1 MSYILDALKKA
12 ERERDI
18 AQIPTLMTVHDTRDE
33 RPRGRNWTAIIACL
47 TCVALLVW
55 IVASLRK
62 PDVGQIPSQVDGNK
76 DRQSRQLSSPSVI
89 ETPITSPMPAVT
101 PANASRPRTPVESSK
116 ARLAAIPDLPAKKPA
131 AEGIGMSASK
141 QSQKPEASPPEAKIP
156 MQPSQVSQAPT
167 QNTMKGTPPSEGAQS
182 APASL
187 REAMAKMTMTIL
199 LYSEVNS
206 ERMAFIN
213 DRKYVEGEYVDG
225 RYLLE
230 SITPEGAWLS
240 YQGERALLRSRAR

>member
-33 RPRGRNWTAIIACL
+33 RPRGRNWMAIIACL
-47 TCVALLVW
+47 TCVVLLVW
-55 IVASLRK
+55 LVVSLRK
-62 PDVGQIPSQVDGNK
+62 PDVGQIPSQGDDKK
-76 DRQSRQLSSPSVI
+76 DLQSPQLPNPSTI
-89 ETPITSPMPAVT
+89 ETQTTSPMPVVT
-101 PANASRPRTPVESSK
+101 SANAGAPRTPAEPNK
-116 ARLAAIPDLPAKKPA
+116 AIPDLPAKKPA
-131 AEGIGMSASK
+131 PDGTGMTALK
-141 QSQKPEASPPEAKIP
+141 QSQQPETSPPAAKSPI
-156 MQPSQVSQAPT
+156 QPSQVSQTPT
-167 QNTMKGTPPSEGAQS
+167 QNTIKGTPPSERVPS

-187 REAMAKMTMTIL
+187 HEAMAKMTMTIL
-199 LYSEVNS
+199 LYSEVKS

-213 DRKYVEGEYVDG
+213 DRKYIEGEYVDG

-240 YQGERALLRSRAR
+240 YQGEQALLRSKAR

>member
-33 RPRGRNWTAIIACL
+33 RPRGRNWTAVIACL
-47 TCVALLVW
+47 ACVVLLVW
-55 IVASLRK
+55 LVASLRK
-62 PDVGQIPSQVDGNK
+62 PDVGQIPSQVDSK
-76 DRQSRQLSSPSVI
+76 RDIQSPQVPNPSVI
-89 ETPITSPMPAVT
+89 ETPTTSPMPVV
-101 PANASRPRTPVESSK
+101 PSANATAPRTPAEPNK
-116 ARLAAIPDLPAKKPA
+116 AQLAAIPDLPAKKPA
-131 AEGIGMSASK
+131 PDGIGMTAPK
-141 QSQKPEASPPEAKIP
+141 QSQQPETSPPAAKGPI
-156 MQPSQVSQAPT
+156 QPSQVLQTPT
-167 QNTMKGTPPSEGAQS
+167 QNTIKGTPPSEGVPS

-199 LYSEVNS
+199 LYSEVKS

-230 SITPEGAWLS
+230 SITPEGALLS
-240 YQGERALLRSRAR
+240 YQGEQALLRSRAK